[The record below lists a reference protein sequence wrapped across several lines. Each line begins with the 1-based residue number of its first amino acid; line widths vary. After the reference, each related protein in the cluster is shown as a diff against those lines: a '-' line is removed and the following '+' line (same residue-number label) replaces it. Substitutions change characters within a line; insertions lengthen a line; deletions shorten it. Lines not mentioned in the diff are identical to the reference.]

1 MDEMTEHEKF
11 LWEQLSLQTEIN
23 LNTAYLLEDYID
35 YINAAGLREEFE
47 AFRKVKAQIEAAT
60 SN

>member
-23 LNTAYLLEDYID
+23 LNTAYLLDDYID

-47 AFRKVKAQIEAAT
+47 AFRKVKAQQEAAT